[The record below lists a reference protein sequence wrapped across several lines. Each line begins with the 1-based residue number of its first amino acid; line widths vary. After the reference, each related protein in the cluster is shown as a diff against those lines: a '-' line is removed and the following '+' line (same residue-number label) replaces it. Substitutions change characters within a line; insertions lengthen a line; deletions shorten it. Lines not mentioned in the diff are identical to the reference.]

1 MSCPQLTFQEIM
13 EVIQCLKLLD
23 ALRQSGCYQA
33 CVEAAGLLE
42 TDLDSVRNLLDNAM
56 VLAQKME
63 ETCPS
68 Q

>member
-1 MSCPQLTFQEIM
+1 M

>member
-1 MSCPQLTFQEIM
+1 MSCPQLTFQEIL
-13 EVIQCLKLLD
+13 EIIQCLKLLD

-42 TDLDSVRNLLDNAM
+42 TDLDSVRDLLDNAM
-56 VLAQKME
+56 TLAQKME